1 LLDGPLTFSSAPG
14 SPVTVNL
21 TLTSTNFYS
30 GQITATCDATALPG
44 SQCSLSPPNP
54 ITLNAVSVVPLTA
67 SINVPKDATP
77 GTYNISINSQDVTG
91 APTFLWIGALTIF
104 QDFTLGSLTPATQT
118 ITVGGSTS
126 YNFNVLPV
134 GSSFTNAVNLSCSG
148 SPAISLCSFSPST
161 FTPGSSSVNVV
172 MTISTSKSASL
183 SPLRP
188 GQAPIFYAL
197 WLALPAL
204 ALLGTGGRRR
214 KNARLT
220 LSASLLGLFLFT
232 LLLGSCGGG
241 GSNGTGSGIVG
252 QHQGTQPGTYTAT
265 VTGTSG
271 TVGTSGYLTHQAPSV
286 TLVVNP

>member
-1 LLDGPLTFSSAPG
+1 MVAA
-14 SPVTVNL
+14 
-21 TLTSTNFYS
+21 
-30 GQITATCDATALPG
+30 TAT
-44 SQCSLSPPNP
+44 
-54 ITLNAVSVVPLTA
+54 
-67 SINVPKDATP
+67 INVPSDATP
-77 GTYNISINSQDVTG
+77 GTYNININTQDVGGIPSHSLTMV
-91 APTFLWIGALTIF
+91 LTIF
-104 QDFTLGSLTPATQT
+104 QDFTLGSLTPITQT

-148 SPAISLCSFSPST
+148 APTISICSFSPST
-161 FTPGSSSVNVV
+161 VTPGSSSVNVV

-188 GQAPIFYAL
+188 RQAPFFYAL

-214 KNARLT
+214 MNARLT

-232 LLLGSCGGG
+232 LLLVSCGG

-252 QHQGTQPGTYTAT
+252 QHQGTQPGTYAIT

-271 TVGTSGYLTHQAPSV
+271 TVGTAGYLTHQAPSV